1 MELQASNRQSKSNTS
16 QKDSSKN
23 NLSVEGD
30 GDFWSSFLGTSSP
43 SASSSASSSADK
55 KRKTSS
61 SSKQNDS
68 KTQNR
73 KTDDQG
79 VILEKQRQKRKE
91 KRTNDSSLVT
101 ENMNASQKKISNK
114 EDNETICEKETSIDE
129 KDGNGKIDIGNEMR
143 MSDSSRQKP
152 QDKGLNTTSDGEKN
166 KGVTPVN
173 EEQKLSLVTETNSG
187 DKWEISEVDD
197 INKGDFGTNSSCTSQ
212 NRETGM
218 KDNDR
223 EDIDELRYDEGKESS
238 NLSPE
243 TSDSLSTTEDSENVD
258 IVSKNIESLLHAAP
272 RATSTPYAGKVK
284 VSTGDDGLGRKSKS
298 LLMELG
304 GESRTP
310 EQEKSTRKEPVEDDC
325 SGEDIITGSVYE
337 VEENMPDDED
347 NLEKQSTDAVMDSE
361 GTEGTTIKPSKE
373 GESTETYPAME
384 DRDSQEDN
392 LEVTGELTIDTQNFV
407 KEEEKESV
415 IPEQSLEVETLA
427 AQEDRTEEPNSIQ
440 VQTLLKVGTLRA
452 SQSQLTY
459 LLRPSMVSLQRT

>member
-79 VILEKQRQKRKE
+79 VILEKRRQKRKE
-91 KRTNDSSLVT
+91 KKTNDSTLVT
-101 ENMNASQKKISNK
+101 ENMNANQKKISNK
-114 EDNETICEKETSIDE
+114 EDNEAMCEKETSIDE

-143 MSDSSRQKP
+143 MSASSRQES
-152 QDKGLNTTSDGEKN
+152 QDKSHVSEYYEGLKTTSDGVLNDEKSA
-166 KGVTPVN
+166 GVAPVN
-173 EEQKLSLVTETNSG
+173 EEQKLSLATEKKSG
-187 DKWEISEVDD
+187 NKWEISKQVDD
-197 INKGDFGTNSSCTSQ
+197 INKEDDGTSSSCTSQ
-212 NRETGM
+212 NRETGT

-223 EDIDELRYDEGKESS
+223 EDIDELRYDKSEESS

-310 EQEKSTRKEPVEDDC
+310 EQEESMRKEPVEDDC

-337 VEENMPDDED
+337 VEEDMPDDED
-347 NLEKQSTDAVMDSE
+347 NLEKHSTNAVMDS
-361 GTEGTTIKPSKE
+361 EGTTIKPSKE
-373 GESTETYPAME
+373 GESTETYTAIE
-384 DRDSQEDN
+384 NRDSQEDK
-392 LEVTGELTIDTQNFV
+392 LEVTGELAIDTQNFV

-415 IPEQSLEVETLA
+415 ISEQSLEIETIA
-427 AQEDRTEEPNSIQ
+427 AQENRTEESNSIQ

-452 SQSQLTY
+452 SQS
-459 LLRPSMVSLQRT
+459 